1 MRLFVLALAAGAAF
15 GQAPVPARAAA
26 PETCDRACLEGFV
39 NQYLDAL
46 LAHNPFGMPLARK
59 VKFSENDVVLDL
71 GDGVWNTITG
81 VGTYKLYV
89 ADPESG
95 QVGFFGTMRENST
108 PIALAVRLKI
118 ENRKITEIETVINR
132 AGGGDGPP
140 RGAARGGAAPAAAP
154 LGPAQLLEAMGKPD
168 AVFTE
173 TVPAGERV
181 SRDALIAAG
190 NKYFDAIEHGSA
202 DAAAFDKDCNRVEN
216 GAQMTNNPSRAA
228 ANLSW
233 NPWALGCAEQ
243 IDSKI
248 FSSYKRVYPRR
259 FPVVDEER
267 QLVFGFF
274 MYQQPG
280 DILSVESPGHGVY
293 KMPDNAATPGFT
305 ESAQLFRIK
314 AGKIR
319 KMESL
324 TLGIPYGM
332 PNPFFKDDWR
342 RP

>member
-1 MRLFVLALAAGAAF
+1 MRLPIAILAAGAAF
-15 GQAPVPARAAA
+15 AQSQAPAPAA
-26 PETCDRACLEGFV
+26 CDRACLEGFV

-46 LAHNPFGMPLARK
+46 VAHNPFGLPLARK

-81 VGTYKLYV
+81 MGSYKLYV
-89 ADPESG
+89 SDPRSG
-95 QVGFFGTMRENST
+95 QVGFFGTMRENSA
-108 PIALAVRLKI
+108 PIALAARLKI

-132 AGGGDGPP
+132 GGGGGPP
-140 RGAARGGAAPAAAP
+140 RGGGAAPMGAAE
-154 LGPAQLLEAMGKPD
+154 LLESMGKPD
-168 AVFTE
+168 AAFTE
-173 TVPAGERV
+173 AVPAGERV
-181 SRDALIAAG
+181 SRDALIAAA
-190 NKYFDAIEHGSA
+190 NKYFDSIEKGSA
-202 DAAAFDKDCNRVEN
+202 DAALFDKDCNRVEN
-216 GAQMTNNPSRAA
+216 GAQVTNNPSRPAG
-228 ANLSW
+228 NLTW

-248 FSSYKRVYPRR
+248 FSSYTRVYPRR

-280 DILSVESPGHGVY
+280 NILSVESPGHGVY
-293 KMPDNAATPGFT
+293 KMPDAAATPGFT

-314 AGKIR
+314 GGKIR
-319 KMESL
+319 KIEAL

>member
-1 MRLFVLALAAGAAF
+1 MRLLALAAAASLAF
-15 GQAPVPARAAA
+15 GQGPGPAA
-26 PETCDRACLEGFV
+26 CDRTCLEAFV

-46 LAHNPFGMPLARK
+46 VAHNPFGMPLARK
-59 VKFSENDVVLDL
+59 VKFSENEVVLDL

-81 VGTYKLYV
+81 AGTYKLYV
-89 ADPESG
+89 ADPQSG

-108 PIALAVRLKI
+108 PIALAARLKI
-118 ENRKITEIETVINR
+118 ENRKISEIETVINR
-132 AGGGDGPP
+132 GGGGPP
-140 RGAARGGAAPAAAP
+140 RGG
-154 LGPAQLLEAMGKPD
+154 GPAPEGPAELLEAMGKPD
-168 AVFTE
+168 AAFTE

-181 SRDALIAAG
+181 SRDSLIAAA
-190 NKYFDAIEHGSA
+190 NKYFDSIEHGSA

-216 GAQMTNNPSRAA
+216 GDRVTNNPSRPA
-228 ANLSW
+228 ANLTW

-243 IDSKI
+243 INTRI
-248 FSSYKRVYPRR
+248 FSSYQRIYPRR

-293 KMPDNAATPGFT
+293 KMPDSATTPGFT

-319 KMESL
+319 KIESL

-342 RP
+342 SP